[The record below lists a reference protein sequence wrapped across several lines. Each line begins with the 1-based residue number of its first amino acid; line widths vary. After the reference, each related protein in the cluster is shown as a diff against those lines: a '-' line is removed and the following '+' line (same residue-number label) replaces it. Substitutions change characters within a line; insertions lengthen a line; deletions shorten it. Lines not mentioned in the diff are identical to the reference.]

1 MPRIERISEGF
12 PLPEGSLCLGANGW
26 TPHTEQLSIHLGNGL
41 TLEQAM
47 DLVWRE
53 QQGLLGDGE
62 LVFYQ
67 LQDET
72 PHPQGYIVFHPAD
85 DDGE

>member
-1 MPRIERISEGF
+1 MPRIERISDGF
-12 PLPEGSLCLGANGW
+12 PLPDGSLCLGANGW
-26 TPHTEQLSIHLGNGL
+26 TSQPEQLSIHLGDL

-67 LQDET
+67 IQEDDA
-72 PHPQGYIVFHPAD
+72 PQGYIVFHPAED
-85 DDGE
+85 DAE